1 MKYGIIVCCWLLVL
15 SACRSNQ
22 QKLMTTIAAT
32 GMLQD
37 KEENGIHYR
46 LQYMPPAKKGEMDLL
61 RFRLTI
67 SNSDGSTLKNTSD
80 VAYTYGLDSMFAF
93 VNVTD
98 TTAPVDIVRVANG
111 NIGGLEYML
120 LFDRPL
126 AYSQVNC
133 RLLFRDYLF
142 NHKYITFPVQGAAIN
157 HIDSL
162 SLDL

>member
-1 MKYGIIVCCWLLVL
+1 MKYGLILCCWLLVL
-15 SACRSNQ
+15 SACRNNQ
-22 QKLMTTIAAT
+22 KAIMTAVAET

-37 KEENGIHYR
+37 KEENGFHYR
-46 LQYMPPAKKGEMDLL
+46 LQYMPPTKNSEMDLL
-61 RFRLTI
+61 RFRLKI
-67 SNSDGSTLKNTSD
+67 SNSDGSAIKNTSE

-120 LFDRPL
+120 VFDRPL

-133 RLLFRDYLF
+133 RLLFKDYLF

-162 SLDL
+162 SLHL